1 MSRGHDSH
9 SRPNNQPSRTGRN
22 KAVRDNRS
30 RQLNPKDVRYDQSR
44 EKGHGSNSSSSTS
57 DWRNQMK
64 SEDAARIQS
73 HADRTGRNRNSFAK
87 EEQTSQKRANLQHLI
102 HVHKDVGYVLEF
114 TQPLLKSLTQPCVKW
129 LVFA

>member
-30 RQLNPKDVRYDQSR
+30 RQLNPKDVRHDQSR
-44 EKGHGSNSSSSTS
+44 ERGHASNGSNSSSSTS

-64 SEDAARIQS
+64 SEDASRIQS
-73 HADRTGRNRNSFAK
+73 HADRTGANQDFKERSQRSAERNEDS
-87 EEQTSQKRANLQHLI
+87 
-102 HVHKDVGYVLEF
+102 
-114 TQPLLKSLTQPCVKW
+114 
-129 LVFA
+129 

>member
-73 HADRTGRNRNSFAK
+73 HADRTGRNQDFKERSQSAAERNEDS
-87 EEQTSQKRANLQHLI
+87 
-102 HVHKDVGYVLEF
+102 
-114 TQPLLKSLTQPCVKW
+114 
-129 LVFA
+129 